1 MRRRESWS
9 SSDIY
14 YVAGILTVLGLVVG
28 ILLKSV
34 VAVVVTIGLAIALDV
49 VIGWLLEGYDTW
61 GDGL

>member
-1 MRRRESWS
+1 
-9 SSDIY
+9 
-14 YVAGILTVLGLVVG
+14 VVG